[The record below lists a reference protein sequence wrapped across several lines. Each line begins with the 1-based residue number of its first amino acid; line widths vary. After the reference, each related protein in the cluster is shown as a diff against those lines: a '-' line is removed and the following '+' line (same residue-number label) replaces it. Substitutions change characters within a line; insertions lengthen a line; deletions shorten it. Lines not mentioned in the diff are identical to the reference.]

1 MVCGENRGLCSEK
14 LAKCKAIW
22 IEFATKL
29 LLKASFTKGKCIYVG
44 VLLETMTYKQS
55 TEFNEK
61 KRDTNIK

>member
-1 MVCGENRGLCSEK
+1 MVCGENRGLCSQK

-55 TEFNEK
+55 TV
-61 KRDTNIK
+61 